1 MEDILAI
8 VFVLVAVAL
17 VVLSV
22 RWFQRKTTERKERE
36 YREMQEQIEAT
47 RKWRETQREKSLK
60 HAVSNTPKAVEKPLY
75 QESPSDL
82 AYMREHNLITAKQH
96 RDALAAQSKPSYAP
110 SATQSVNQYQD
121 NFMSDVAM
129 GMVINSLMSSTHNS
143 QSGTVTEDRNT
154 GRVDVQV
161 KESSWGFD
169 DSDSRK
175 SVSSSMDTSSS
186 WSSSDSSS
194 SSSSDSGPS
203 SDW

>member
-8 VFVLVAVAL
+8 VFVLAIVAAVVACIRF
-17 VVLSV
+17 V
-22 RWFQRKTTERKERE
+22 QRKTAERKERE

-47 RKWRETQREKSLK
+47 RKWREAQRAK
-60 HAVSNTPKAVEKPLY
+60 AVKNTPPPKTINAVGSGVNVGK
-75 QESPSDL
+75 
-82 AYMREHNLITAKQH
+82 TT
-96 RDALAAQSKPSYAP
+96 YAP
-110 SATQSVNQYQD
+110 SPTQSINQYQD

-129 GMVINSLMSSTHNS
+129 GMVINSLLNSTHSS
-143 QSGTVTEDRNT
+143 QSGTVTEDRDT
-154 GRVDVQV
+154 GAVRVDV

-175 SVSSSMDTSSS
+175 SASSSFSSSDSSSS
-186 WSSSDSSS
+186 WSSSS